1 MRAAGFVATLVVVG
15 LALGCSGEDS
25 PGPSGAE
32 TATGLCEGTRV
43 APWSRRR
50 LGVGGTVS
58 FNELMVHPGDG
69 SRPQWV
75 ELLNPLALDLD
86 LSGFRLAGAIDYR
99 FEDGTL
105 MTPGGYALVAS
116 SGELPGAVGV
126 FTGTLPAEGGTV
138 ELWNNAGRLLDSMS
152 YAFVEPW
159 PIGPGGSGAS
169 LAKRV
174 PLSSSERGESWA
186 ASTQV
191 GGTPGADNGLAP
203 LDDGAGGPSGLAFHE
218 LPGLAGG
225 SLWIE
230 LVNRGSEPVELG
242 GHLVRTSAGA
252 EHVLPAGALAPSELL
267 LVTEAELGFRAAPG
281 ERLFLLAPDR
291 ETVLDAVRV
300 TELSQG
306 RGATAPAAWR
316 HPAEVTPGAPNLF
329 VEQDALVINE
339 IMYHPPPVVAP
350 DGSRAESALEWIE
363 LYNRGS
369 EPLDLGGYAFVDA
382 IELELPAGT
391 VIPGGEYLVV
401 ARDAAAVAAAY
412 PSLPRSAIVGDFR
425 GSLADSG
432 ENLILR
438 DACGDEVDRV
448 PYFDDGRW
456 PAFADGGGSSLELRD
471 PRADN
476 AAPESWAASDETH
489 ASAWQTLTYEGV
501 AEPSAVGPDGTWQ
514 ELVLGLLDAGVA
526 LLDDV
531 SVVVDPAGAAT
542 ELVTGGDFESGDA
555 PAFRR
560 LGNHRKSAVIT
571 DPTDAANHVLRLV
584 ATGPTEHM
592 HNHLETTLAGGHTIT
607 NGQTYR
613 ISLRARWEGGSNL
626 LNTRLYFNRLART
639 TALVMPVAPGT
650 PGAENGRAEANQG
663 PTYRDFGHR
672 PAVPAPEASV
682 EVAVAAADPDGV
694 AGVTLFYVVDGGA
707 PATVPM
713 TSQGGDR
720 YAAAIPAEPAS
731 SVVQFWVVGED
742 AAGASSSF
750 PALGP
755 DSRALYRVDDGLAA
769 TNGLHNL
776 RLVMT
781 EEDSDWLLDDRNVMS
796 NDRLGAT
803 VIDGERDVYYDVGL
817 RLKSSE
823 RGRPVTSRVGFALRF
838 GGGQPFR
845 GIYRSAMVDRS
856 ETGGFGQREMLFNQ
870 AMNRAGS
877 LTSQYDDLIQVLTPR
892 PEHTGSAQLQ
902 LARFS
907 NAMLDAQFED
917 GGEGM
922 LFEYELIYYPQTTD
936 DGTPEGQKLPQ
947 PDSVLG
953 APVGDLGDDPESYR
967 WTYLVKNNRWRD
979 DYRGLIAFC
988 QAFGQTGADFEAAVE
1003 GLIDVDAWLRG
1014 FAFAI
1019 LSGAVDNYATGAGH
1033 NADFY
1038 VRPADGRVLYFP
1050 YDLDLYSGSPED
1062 PLVGN
1067 DDLAKLIASPA
1078 RARLYYGHLYD
1089 IITTAYHREYLSHF
1103 SDQLG
1108 RLLPEQDFAGH
1119 LEFAV
1124 ARADWAMNRAPDA
1137 VLTQFPPVDFAI
1149 TTNGGAPLSVEAPT
1163 VTLEGSGWI
1172 DVHEVW
1178 GPDPSAP
1185 LTLTWTSATSWQTTL
1200 ALACGTNPIELVALD
1215 RRDQSVGSDTLEIT
1229 RSGSGCP

>member
-1 MRAAGFVATLVVVG
+1 MRAAGFAATLVLVG
-15 LALGCSGEDS
+15 WVLGCSGEDAS
-25 PGPSGAE
+25 RASEAGASSGACAGV
-32 TATGLCEGTRV
+32 TV

-58 FNELMVHPGDG
+58 FNELMVLPADAAQ
-69 SRPQWV
+69 PQWV
-75 ELLNPLALDLD
+75 ELWNPLALDLD
-86 LSGFRLAGAIDYR
+86 LSGFRLGGAIDYR

-126 FTGTLPAEGGTV
+126 FSGTLPAEGGTI

-159 PIGPGGSGAS
+159 PVGPGGSGAS

-174 PLSSSERGESWA
+174 PRSASERGESWA
-186 ASTQV
+186 ASAQV

-203 LDDGAGGPSGLAFHE
+203 RDDGPSGLAFHE
-218 LPGLAGG
+218 LPGSGAGG
-225 SLWIE
+225 FWLE
-230 LVNRGSEPVELG
+230 LVNRGAEPVELG
-242 GHLVRTSAGA
+242 GHLLRTSAGA
-252 EHVLPAGALAPSELL
+252 EHELPAAALAPSELFL
-267 LVTEAELGFRAAPG
+267 LTEAELGFRAVPG

-291 ETVLDAVRV
+291 ATVLDAVRV
-300 TELSQG
+300 TELSRG
-306 RGATAPAAWR
+306 RGSSAPATWR
-316 HPAEVTPGAPNLF
+316 HPAEVTPGAPNVF
-329 VEQDALVINE
+329 VEEDALVINE
-339 IMYHPPPVVAP
+339 ILYHAPPVATP
-350 DGSRAESALEWIE
+350 DGSRAASELEWIE
-363 LYNRGS
+363 LFNRGTA
-369 EPLDLGGYAFVDA
+369 PIDVGGYTFVDA
-382 IELELPAGT
+382 IEFELPAGT

-412 PSLPRSAIVGDFR
+412 PSLARSNLVGDFR

-432 ENLILR
+432 EALVLR

-448 PYFDDGRW
+448 AYSDDGRW

-476 AAPESWAASDETH
+476 AAPESWAASDEAD
-489 ASAWQTLTYEGV
+489 ASAWQTITYEGV
-501 AEPSAVGPDGTWQ
+501 AEPSAVGPDGAWQ
-514 ELVLGLLDAGVA
+514 ELVIGLLDAGVA

-555 PAFRR
+555 AAFRR
-560 LGNHRKSAVIT
+560 LGNHRRSSVIA
-571 DPTDAANHVLRLV
+571 DPTDPANHVLRLV

-592 HNHLETTLAGGHTIT
+592 HNHLETTLAGGHVIT
-607 NGQTYR
+607 NGRTYR

-626 LNTRLYFNRLART
+626 LHTRLYFNRLART
-639 TALVMPVAPGT
+639 TALARPVAPGT
-650 PGAENGRAEANQG
+650 PGAENSRAEANQG
-663 PTYRDFGHR
+663 PTYRDFGHQ
-672 PAVPAPEASV
+672 PAVPAPDASV
-682 EVAVAAADPDGV
+682 EVAIVAADPDGV
-694 AGVTLFYVVDGGA
+694 ADVTLHYAVDGGSPVA
-707 PATVPM
+707 VPM
-713 TSQGGDR
+713 TRRDGDR
-720 YAAAIPAEPAS
+720 YAAAIPGQPAS

-742 AAGASSSF
+742 AAGAASSF
-750 PALGP
+750 PARGP
-755 DSRALYRVDDGLAA
+755 DARALYQVDDGQAA

-781 EEDSDWLLDDRNVMS
+781 KEDTDWLFDEINVMS
-796 NDRLGAT
+796 NDLVGAT
-803 VIDGERDVYYDVGL
+803 VIDDERDVYYDVGV

-823 RGRPVTSRVGFALRF
+823 RGRSVASRVGFALRF
-838 GGGQPFR
+838 GGERPLR
-845 GIYRSAMVDRS
+845 GVYPSVMVDRS

-870 AMNRAGS
+870 VVNRAGS

-902 LARFS
+902 LGRFT
-907 NAMLDAQFED
+907 NAVLDAQFED
-917 GGEGM
+917 GSDG
-922 LFEYELIYYPQTTD
+922 LLYEYELVYYPQTTD
-936 DGTPEGQKLPQ
+936 DGTPEGHKLPQ
-947 PDSVLG
+947 PDSVISV
-953 APVGDLGDDPESYR
+953 PIGDLGDDPEAYR
-967 WTYLVKNNRWRD
+967 FTYLLKNNRWRD
-979 DYRGLIAFC
+979 DYRALIAFC
-988 QAFGQTGADFEAAVE
+988 QAFGRTGEEFEAAVE
-1003 GLIDVDAWLRG
+1003 EVIDVDEWLRG

-1019 LSGAVDNYATGAGH
+1019 LSGAVDNYATGFGH
-1033 NADFY
+1033 NAYFY
-1038 VRPADGRVLYFP
+1038 VRPADGRILYFP

-1089 IITTAYHREYLSHF
+1089 IITTAYNRDYLRHF

-1108 RLLPEQDFAGH
+1108 ALLPAQDFAGH
-1119 LEFAV
+1119 LDFAV
-1124 ARADWAMNRAPDA
+1124 ARADWALNRAPDA
-1137 VLTQFPPVDFAI
+1137 VLTRFPPVDFAI
-1149 TTNGGAPLSVEAPT
+1149 ETGGGAPLSVTTPT

-1172 DVHEVW
+1172 DVHRVW

-1185 LTLTWTSATSWQTTL
+1185 LTLTWTTETSWQATL
-1200 ALACGTNPIELVALD
+1200 ALACGANEIELRALD
-1215 RRDQSVGSDTLEIT
+1215 RREQPVGSDTLLIT